1 MNFFKKLFVGLGWVF
16 GAFCYGTLAL
26 IVSASRGRHR
36 SRRHRH
42 GNFWKMLGRMI
53 VFNWIYE
60 GVRKSRT
67 HVETT
72 YFHRT
77 GQSLWSEPKR
87 EAVSGGEHRTTEWR
101 EKSKSAVAEAPKKTS
116 PVRSQSKRPQSN
128 GTSKT
133 NVSENVHQQTVDAPA
148 PVSMKKDTGEK
159 KAQPSGTVEKTISA
173 NIPAPE
179 NEPKQKTAQEV
190 EAERQV
196 QMKNLRLALLE
207 EVRAIH
213 AAPLETMTT
222 DSAQSSPEHQ
232 LSLLLYQPELPQKEL
247 ENLLSQLRA
256 ERIRQQ
262 AAYQGA
268 PFADVFPVS
277 LILAE
282 EDSERACIVD
292 VGETG
297 MSYVIPWSSIPEEL
311 REVLKRYVSE
321 AGGKMLGYCK
331 EELCNSSTNRM
342 IVELYLGKQDGTAS
356 RILF

>member
-42 GNFWKMLGRMI
+42 GNFWKMLERMI

-67 HVETT
+67 RVETT

-87 EAVSGGEHRTTEWR
+87 EAASGVEHSTTVKR
-101 EKSKSAVAEAPKKTS
+101 EKPKSAAAAAQKKTS
-116 PVRSQSKRPQSN
+116 PVRTQRKRPQPT
-128 GTSKT
+128 GTSQAKAPE
-133 NVSENVHQQTVDAPA
+133 SGHPQAVDVPA
-148 PVSMKKDTGEK
+148 SISVKKDIGEK
-159 KAQPSGTVEKTISA
+159 KAQPSGTDEKT
-173 NIPAPE
+173 APE
-179 NEPKQKTAQEV
+179 NEPKQKTAQEM
-190 EAERQV
+190 EAERQM

-213 AAPLETMTT
+213 AAPLEAVTT
-222 DSAQSSPEHQ
+222 NGVQSSPEHQ

-247 ENLLSQLRA
+247 ENLLCQLRA